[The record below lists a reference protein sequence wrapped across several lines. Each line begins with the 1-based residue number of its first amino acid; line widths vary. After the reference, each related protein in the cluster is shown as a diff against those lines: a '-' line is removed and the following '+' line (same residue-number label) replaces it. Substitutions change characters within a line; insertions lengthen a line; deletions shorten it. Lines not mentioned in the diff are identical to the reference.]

1 MAKASP
7 AITSF
12 NAGEF
17 SPLMA
22 ARSDLKYYNSACKR
36 ISNFIPTVQGP
47 ARNRPGTKFVR
58 EIKDS
63 GQRTWLRRFI
73 FSKTQ
78 SYIIEFGHLYARFYT
93 NHSIIES
100 SPGVPYEIATPFTSA
115 SLTRTDGTL
124 RLRFAQTG
132 DVLYITSDGQYP
144 VQKMIRLTATTFSIA
159 ALETTGGPFLDVDPD
174 NAIVMYASAATGS
187 VSITANAA
195 IFTANHVGSLIFM
208 EQRKA
213 DGIKAWEPGKAIA
226 LNDVRRS
233 DGKNYQALNAATTGG
248 VKPIH
253 SSGSR
258 YDGDTGVS
266 WDFLEPGYGWAKIT
280 GFTSS
285 TVVSA
290 TVLSRLPAG
299 AVSAGNPTPRW
310 AFSAFSTVEGY
321 PDSVA
326 FFRERLC
333 FSKFL
338 KLYMSASADYENFN
352 RYDDGG
358 LVTADMAIVTEIAA
372 EETNNIV
379 WMAGMSGA
387 LLVGTAGEEFSV
399 SELTQSQAFG
409 PGNVKVSRQTK
420 HGSSYAGE
428 AIVGEEI
435 IFAQAAGR
443 KVRSLTQA
451 ESVDIRWTS
460 SDLTVLAEH
469 VTVGGVTSIAY
480 QQEPDSVIWCVKGD
494 GALAG
499 FTLNKEQDV
508 RGWHPHFI
516 GGVSDANGERAIVE
530 SIDVI
535 PSGGAD
541 ELWLIVRRRINGTTK
556 RYVEYMAQQ
565 RNACDDYEDS
575 FYVDSGITAHNT
587 SGAALTPGVGANVTG
602 TTDVLFNA
610 PGVFDCGSVV
620 LNSVPPIA
628 GADVSIVYAV
638 SANGVIAAGVSRDA
652 SPISTRAITWT
663 VAGGLVNLGAMP
675 NGDETVAVDISDDG
689 AVVVGYSTVAGG
701 TSDYREAWRWTAA
714 TGIVGL
720 GLLAGRSGSQPHI
733 RVSGDGLT
741 VVGCD
746 GTVSGEVTEAWRW
759 TAATGKVSLGFLPS
773 ATSSV
778 ARAVSDDGSVI
789 IGLCGG
795 INRVFRWTA
804 ATGMVD
810 IGSSDTLKVGLSGNG
825 SVVVGS
831 NAASPQVWRWTA
843 ATGKVN
849 LGFLPGHTLSDIS
862 DTKRQISKDGSTIVG
877 FSTGATLGT
886 RRAFK
891 WTEAGGMIDLGKL
904 ASEDYSFAENVSSDG
919 SVVSGGSGGGAA
931 LEAVWR
937 WTETGGMVAIGD
949 INSATYNLNQYTYDI
964 SDSGAVV
971 VGSQH
976 GTGGT
981 GIGFH
986 YEKLPSPY
994 VDLEIQFRY
1003 KRSSVA
1009 CVDTSW
1015 GKGVAV
1021 ITRCVDSSNVR
1032 ATIASGFPDTNVIA
1046 GGNWAVETRTIS
1058 GLGHLE
1064 GEVVS
1069 VFADGVVQPQR
1080 VVSGGSITLAS
1091 PATKVHVGLPYR
1103 SLITPMP
1110 IEAGAADGTAMGKTK
1125 RISRAIIRF
1134 ISTLSAKFGRSGTS
1148 QLDSIPSPA
1157 ELRATM
1163 DVPTDLFSGD
1173 VVVSWPDGY
1182 DGQALITV
1190 VQDDPAPCI
1199 VAGVFPQINTQ
1210 DNR

>member
-565 RNACDDYEDS
+565 RNACDDYEDA
-575 FYVDSGITAHNT
+575 FYVDSGITALNVQT
-587 SGAALTPGVGANVTG
+587 AGLTPGAGATVAGKTGVAFSATAAFPGCPAGITALFYNSIVWSPELSVFVAVAGYSSAVGPRVAVSSDG
-602 TTDVLFNA
+602 IVWVLINA
-610 PGVFDCGSVV
+610 PLVDWVSVTWSSQLGLFVAVSNSGVADSVMTSPDGLVWTARTTPTTKGWWSVV
-620 LNSVPPIA
+620 WAAGLGLFVAVGRGGTANDHIMTSPDGIVWTIRTGISNFSWTSIA
-628 GADVSIVYAV
+628 WSPGLGLLVAV
-638 SANGVIAAGVSRDA
+638 SRNAGVVGYVGRVSTSPDGITWTNRDA
-652 SPISTRAITWT
+652 TPDSKEWYAIAWSPELGMFAAVGNVAIMTSPDGISWTARTSPATQIWRAITWSPQL
-663 VAGGLVNLGAMP
+663 GLF
-675 NGDETVAVDISDDG
+675 VAVADNQ
-689 AVVVGYSTVAGG
+689 G
-701 TSDYREAWRWTAA
+701 T
-714 TGIVGL
+714 
-720 GLLAGRSGSQPHI
+720 
-733 RVSGDGLT
+733 
-741 VVGCD
+741 
-746 GTVSGEVTEAWRW
+746 
-759 TAATGKVSLGFLPS
+759 
-773 ATSSV
+773 
-778 ARAVSDDGSVI
+778 AVS
-789 IGLCGG
+789 
-795 INRVFRWTA
+795 NRI
-804 ATGMVD
+804 M
-810 IGSSDTLKVGLSGNG
+810 
-825 SVVVGS
+825 
-831 NAASPQVWRWTA
+831 
-843 ATGKVN
+843 
-849 LGFLPGHTLSDIS
+849 
-862 DTKRQISKDGSTIVG
+862 
-877 FSTGATLGT
+877 
-886 RRAFK
+886 
-891 WTEAGGMIDLGKL
+891 
-904 ASEDYSFAENVSSDG
+904 YSSDG
-919 SVVSGGSGGGAA
+919 IVWTVIATPPALDLQWACIAWSPKLNLFVSIEYEPGSGASQ
-931 LEAVWR
+931 
-937 WTETGGMVAIGD
+937 T
-949 INSATYNLNQYTYDI
+949 SAMTSTDGLNWVLGTTFVNPPP
-964 SDSGAVV
+964 S
-971 VGSQH
+971 VGLKIQH
-976 GTGGT
+976 
-981 GIGFH
+981 
-986 YEKLPSPY
+986 
-994 VDLEIQFRY
+994 RY

-1009 CVDTSW
+1009 CTDTSW
-1015 GKGVAV
+1015 GKGVAIVTGCVSKDQV
-1021 ITRCVDSSNVR
+1021 I
-1032 ATIASGFPDTNVIA
+1032 ATIDSGFPDTNVIA
-1046 GGNWAVETRTIS
+1046 GANWTQTADTIS
-1058 GLGHLE
+1058 GLDHLE
-1064 GEVVS
+1064 GEIVS
-1069 VFADGVVQPQR
+1069 VAGDGQAQAQKVV
-1080 VVSGGSITLAS
+1080 VGGAITLES
-1091 PATKVHVGLPYR
+1091 PAAKVHVGLPYR
-1103 SLITPMP
+1103 SLLTPMP
-1110 IEAGAADGTAMGKTK
+1110 IEAGAADGTPQGKTK
-1125 RISRAIIRF
+1125 RISRCIIRF
-1134 ISTLSAKFGRSGTS
+1134 VASLGAKFGRSGTS
-1148 QLDSIPSPA
+1148 QLDSIPSAA
-1157 ELRATM
+1157 ELRAKM
-1163 DVPTDLFSGD
+1163 DVPADLFTGD
-1173 VVVSWPDGY
+1173 VVVAWPDGY
-1182 DGQALITV
+1182 DEEALITI
-1190 VQDDPAPCI
+1190 VQDDPLPCT
-1199 VAGVFPQINTQ
+1199 VAGLFPQINTQ